1 MYLYRPMEAADLQVL
16 KEKWQSLVTSLAQRF
31 DEEPD
36 LQTIIFLIGVRE
48 LGKGPLKY
56 SKDEKQD
63 LMHIAVC
70 RLLSRYGYYELEGV
84 DEEGWPHWK
93 LVKNLPPL
101 TLKEQDLLLKQA
113 VLTYWEEENL

>member
-1 MYLYRPMEAADLQVL
+1 MEAADLQVL